1 MGFLSVIKGGL
12 TKTRNALLNELKG
25 IVGAGKITDEMLEN
39 LEEHLIKADVGVEAA
54 FLLTDALRESA
65 LGKSLSSEEV
75 LAIMRS
81 EAERL
86 LSDPPVF
93 ELKGHPHVILIIG
106 VNGAGKTTTI
116 GKLASRF
123 KKEGK
128 KVLIAAGDT
137 FRAAAIE
144 QLEVWAERSGAEFVK
159 HQEGSDPAAVAYDA
173 CEAAKSRN
181 CDVVLIDTAGRLHNK
196 DHLMEELRKV
206 VRVIQKHDPSY
217 PHDIWL
223 VIDGNTGQ
231 NTISQTKVFNQ
242 SFPLTGLVITK
253 LDGTARGGSVLS
265 FSSAL
270 QIPIRWIGMGEQI
283 DQLVPFDKQEYVDG
297 LFEDAL
303 LNENTN

>member
-1 MGFLSVIKGGL
+1 MGLLSIIKGGL
-12 TKTRNALLNELKG
+12 TKTRKALLSELKG
-25 IVGAGKITDEMLEN
+25 IVGSGKITDEMLEN

-54 FLLTDALRESA
+54 FLLTDALRENA
-65 LGKSLSSEEV
+65 LGKSLTTEEI
-75 LAIMRS
+75 LDIMRS

-86 LSDPPVF
+86 LSDPPPF
-93 ELKGHPHVILIIG
+93 ELKAKPHIILVIG

-123 KKEGK
+123 VSEGK
-128 KVLIAAGDT
+128 KVLIAACDT

-144 QLEVWAERSGAEFVK
+144 QLEAWAERSQADFVK

-173 CEAAKSRN
+173 CEAAKARGS
-181 CDVVLIDTAGRLHNK
+181 DVVLIDTAGRLHNK
-196 DHLMEELRKV
+196 DHLMEELRKM
-206 VRVIQKHDPSY
+206 VRVIKKHDPSY
-217 PHDIWL
+217 PHDLWL

-231 NTISQTKVFNQ
+231 NTINQTKIFHQ

-265 FSSAL
+265 ISSAL

-283 DQLVPFDKQEYVDG
+283 HQLVPFNKQEYVDG
-297 LFEDAL
+297 LFENAL
-303 LNENTN
+303 IDDEAN